1 MLADRIP
8 ETTAISCQNASR
20 EPLLLPA
27 TGRWPP
33 SSLGKMTTSVKPA
46 MSSSEPMMRLVPKGM
61 TLAPNQP
68 KWSISRLKISWL
80 NIGMIK
86 ACNCPISLNR
96 WMAMVMVTTATI
108 PTNQLQHGAS
118 ASISWVGRMG
128 IPASSDTSSSA
139 SVETEKETSVET

>member
-118 ASISWVGRMG
+118 ASIS
-128 IPASSDTSSSA
+128 
-139 SVETEKETSVET
+139 